1 MKVFRF
7 PLLALALAAGA
18 CATDLGS
25 SNDGSM
31 SMTAAKPG
39 KSAKFDAKNEFKLV
53 VPEGAQSV
61 RIWFAAPQDDE
72 WTTISNWALS
82 GTVGVNQRPVVDDH
96 GNRMIYA
103 ELAGTHPVTEIAIS
117 EAFTLERQEIVGNV
131 DPSKAR
137 PLSASEAAK
146 FARELGENTW
156 IKITPEIRKIAAEV
170 VGTETN
176 PVIAARKLYDWTLDN
191 IEYWVKTPAT
201 RKASATGSSE
211 HCLTT
216 KTGNCTDFHSLWAAL
231 ARASGIPTR
240 IVYGSIFKP
249 ALDGQDKDGSYHCWP
264 EFYASGLGWVSH
276 DVAVADIFRGTYE
289 LNADNEEKVRL
300 TIATPYAGPDEK
312 MVDYYFGNIDERR
325 VVWSIG
331 RDLTLDPPAAAGKV
345 NGMFKA
351 YVEIDGKPYGEKS
364 ADGKV
369 QWTRKFSYREVK

>member
-1 MKVFRF
+1 MQLFRF

-25 SNDGSM
+25 SRDGSLAP
-31 SMTAAKPG
+31 SAAKPG
-39 KSAKFDAKNEFKLV
+39 KSARFAGKNEFSLT

-61 RIWFAAPQDDE
+61 RVWFAMPQDDE
-72 WTTISNWALS
+72 WTTISELS
-82 GTVGVNQRPVVDDH
+82 INSSLPVRETVDDH
-96 GNRMIYA
+96 GNRMLYA
-103 ELAGTHPVTEIAIS
+103 ELSGAAGQTLSIS

-131 DPSKAR
+131 DPSRAK
-137 PLSASEAAK
+137 PLSANEAAK

-170 VGTETN
+170 VGTEKN
-176 PVIAARKLYDWTLDN
+176 PVLAARKLYDWTLDN

-276 DVAVADIFRGTYE
+276 DVAVADIFRGAYE
-289 LNADNEEKVRL
+289 LNAENDEKVRL

-312 MVDYYFGNIDERR
+312 MVDYYFGSIDERR
-325 VVWSIG
+325 IVWSIG

-351 YVEIDGKPYGEKS
+351 HVEIDGKPYGEKS
-364 ADGKV
+364 ADGKA
-369 QWTRKFSYREVK
+369 QWTRTFSYREVK

>member
-1 MKVFRF
+1 MKLFRF
-7 PLLALALAAGA
+7 PLLVLALAAGA

-25 SNDGSM
+25 SRDGSLSM
-31 SMTAAKPG
+31 SAAKPG
-39 KSAKFDAKNEFKLV
+39 KSARFEGKNEFALT

-61 RIWFAAPQDDE
+61 RVWFAMPQDDG
-72 WTTISNWALS
+72 WTTINNLTITSSLPYRE
-82 GTVGVNQRPVVDDH
+82 TVDDH
-96 GNRMIYA
+96 GNRMLYA
-103 ELAGTHPVTEIAIS
+103 ELSAAAGKTVSIG

-137 PLSASEAAK
+137 PLSASEAAQ

-289 LNADNEEKVRL
+289 LNADNDEKVRL